1 MHCELVNP
9 SDARPVSGTADGPRS
24 TLLMATALSFLLVG
38 LPAAGAG
45 EAPASEGHKA
55 PSGTPNPQTMTV
67 RRAGSRA
74 SFPGPAEYFTGTVRV
89 DMLFRAKEPSRVT
102 GAYVTFEPGARSA
115 WHTHP
120 LGQHLVATAGT
131 GWVQQE
137 GGERQEIRPGDVLW
151 TPPGVKHWHGATATA
166 GMTHLALQE
175 ELDGRTVEWLEKVT
189 DEEYDGADT
198 DGGPSSDARLT
209 PGAAEDALTV
219 APALERYTRAA
230 LLGDVWKRPE
240 LSPRDRSLV
249 TIAALVARNQA
260 AEMSDEIA
268 RALDN
273 AVAPAEISEI
283 ITHLAFYS
291 GWPNAL
297 SAAAVAKDIFTERGV
312 TVAELPPASGG
323 LLPLDEAAEQQRAA
337 RVEQTFGPVA
347 PGVVKYTTELLFRD
361 LWLRPALAPRDRSLV
376 TVSALIATGQAEQLP
391 FHLTRAMDNGLTR
404 TEASEMLTQ
413 LAFYAGWPKV
423 FSALPVVKDVF
434 EKRP

>member
-1 MHCELVNP
+1 V
-9 SDARPVSGTADGPRS
+9 V
-24 TLLMATALSFLLVG
+24 
-38 LPAAGAG
+38 
-45 EAPASEGHKA
+45 
-55 PSGTPNPQTMTV
+55 
-67 RRAGSRA
+67 
-74 SFPGPAEYFTGTVRV
+74 
-89 DMLFRAKEPSRVT
+89 
-102 GAYVTFEPGARSA
+102 
-115 WHTHP
+115 
-120 LGQHLVATAGT
+120 TAGT

-137 GGERQEIRPGDVLW
+137 GGERQEIRPGDVVW

-175 ELDGRTVEWLEKVT
+175 QLDGRTVDWLEKVT
-189 DEEYDGADT
+189 DAEYYGGDADGE
-198 DGGPSSDARLT
+198 PSSEAR
-209 PGAAEDALTV
+209 PKSPAAEDTLMV
-219 APALERYTRAA
+219 SPALERFTSGA
-230 LLGDVWKRPE
+230 LRGEVWKRPE

-249 TIAALVARNQA
+249 TVATLVARNQTA
-260 AEMSDEIA
+260 DMPDEIA

-273 AVAPAEISEI
+273 AVTAAEISET

-291 GWPNAL
+291 GWPNAM
-297 SAAAVAKDIFTERGV
+297 SAVAVARDVFAERGV
-312 TVAELPPASGG
+312 TVAGLPPASGG

-337 RVEQTFGPVA
+337 RVEQIFGPVA

-391 FHLTRAMDNGLTR
+391 FHLNKAMDNGLTR
-404 TEASEMLTQ
+404 TEASEVLTQ